1 MVTKLSACVQERFA
15 DLNVNVSTWPAENKS
30 NLIGYG
36 DEAMEELVVYLKS
49 LLERNGCKVELIP
62 TQWDVLKSR
71 VCDMLVSV
79 REVNYLDVWSKIF
92 TNTPLKGECV
102 DVLHII
108 NLLLI
113 TPFTNAKVERMF
125 SRMKRVKTD
134 WRNKLRRDRL
144 KSLLRVSE
152 EGVSID
158 DYNPDSAIEQW
169 YQEKVRRI
177 SSAKSHCYP
186 EKCKKVCG
194 TVPGMINVAKYT
206 LSDLEES
213 NSSDSD

>member
-1 MVTKLSACVQERFA
+1 MK
-15 DLNVNVSTWPAENKS
+15 
-30 NLIGYG
+30 
-36 DEAMEELVVYLKS
+36 
-49 LLERNGCKVELIP
+49 
-62 TQWDVLKSR
+62 DV
-71 VCDMLVSV
+71 CA
-79 REVNYLDVWSKIF
+79 
-92 TNTPLKGECV
+92 

-113 TPFTNAKVERMF
+113 TPFTYANVERMF
-125 SRMKRVKTD
+125 SRMKRVTTN

-144 KSLLRVSE
+144 ESLLQVSE

-158 DYNPDSAIEQW
+158 DYHLDSAIEQW

-186 EKCKKVCG
+186 KKRTKFCG
-194 TVPGMINVAKYT
+194 TAPSVINVAKHT

-213 NSSDSD
+213 KIFDSEE